1 MMREYFRQRE
11 KYEWKQDGV
20 SVQDK
25 FASEWVVCCGQS
37 RAAWISEELVGLESL
52 EARKKG
58 WGQMMRHF
66 MFSDT

>member
-1 MMREYFRQRE
+1 M
-11 KYEWKQDGV
+11 
-20 SVQDK
+20 
-25 FASEWVVCCGQS
+25 CCGQS

-58 WGQMMRHF
+58 WGQMIRHF